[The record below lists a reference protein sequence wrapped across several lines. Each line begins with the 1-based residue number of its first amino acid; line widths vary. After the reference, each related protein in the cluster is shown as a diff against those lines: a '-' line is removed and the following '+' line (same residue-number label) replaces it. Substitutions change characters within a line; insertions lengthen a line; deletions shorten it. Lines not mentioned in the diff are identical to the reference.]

1 MGELEMASRG
11 ALRGRMSKS
20 MDRLHRMA
28 ATAGI
33 ELPVLGGSRAMRTL
47 LDSVCQVASTHST
60 VLLRG
65 ETGTGKGLIASLIHR
80 LSPRAGK
87 PFVDLVCGT
96 LPPSLI
102 ESELFGHEKGAFTGA
117 HGTRPGRFELA
128 ADGTIFLDEISDL
141 PAVTQVK
148 LLRVLQD
155 RKFERVGGAAT
166 HLAPARIIVATN
178 RNLDELVQESSFRL
192 DLLHRLKVV
201 VLDLPPLRE
210 RREDIPA
217 LVSAFLA
224 EFGAAH
230 RGYVPRISA
239 RAVRTLQGL
248 PWPGNVRELRN
259 TIERLVVLDR
269 KGRIDVADLPE
280 DLGVQ
285 DRRPRVGRLATCPQ
299 DEERTLREAIARC
312 GGNKS
317 CAAEFLGLSRA
328 HFYRLLGKHSL
339 LNLAIAYLLAPVLL

>member
-1 MGELEMASRG
+1 
-11 ALRGRMSKS
+11 
-20 MDRLHRMA
+20 
-28 ATAGI
+28 
-33 ELPVLGGSRAMRTL
+33 MRSL

-80 LSPRAGK
+80 LSRCAGK
-87 PFVDLVCGT
+87 PFIDLVCGA

-117 HGTRPGRFELA
+117 HGTKPGRFELA
-128 ADGTIFLDEISDL
+128 GDGTIFLDEVSDL
-141 PAVTQVK
+141 PAITQVK

-155 RKFERVGGAAT
+155 RKFERVGGTAT

-178 RNLDELVQESSFRL
+178 RNLEELVEESSFRL

-217 LVSAFLA
+217 LVASFLA

-230 RGYVPRISA
+230 RGCIPKISA

-269 KGRIDVADLPE
+269 KGRIDVADLPG
-280 DLGVQ
+280 DLVEEPA
-285 DRRPRVGRLATCPQ
+285 RPPVGRRASCP
-299 DEERTLREAIARC
+299 DLEERTLREAIERC

-317 CAAEFLGLSRA
+317 SAAEHLGLSRA
-328 HFYRLLGKHSL
+328 HFYRLMARYS
-339 LNLAIAYLLAPVLL
+339 I